1 MMPNASGMKRMTRM
15 PYGTWLCRDDAADVH
30 MNEY

>member
-1 MMPNASGMKRMTRM
+1 MMPNASGMKRMM